1 MERINKLCS
10 YLFKCKTFADVACD
24 HGYIAEFMLKN
35 GLCESAVVSDIS
47 EKCLKKAETLLS
59 EYISAGK
66 CRAVCCDGLK
76 EIDRDTDC
84 VIIAG
89 IGGEE
94 IIKILSE
101 GFIPKSFVF
110 QPMKNAA
117 DLREFLLKHDCFIET
132 DDIFSD
138 GKKYYFVIKG
148 GMGRAQ
154 RYTNEQLLYGK
165 DSLNNPV
172 FYDYLREELDKKKSY
187 LINDMTD
194 ESRQTITAQIKEMEE
209 VLKGEADRNIRK
221 A

>member
-76 EIDRDTDC
+76 EIDRGTDC

-94 IIKILSE
+94 IIKILNE

-117 DLREFLLKHDCFIET
+117 DLREFLLKYDCFIET

-148 GMGRAQ
+148 GRGRAQ

>member
-10 YLFKCKTFADVACD
+10 YLFKCRTFADVACD
-24 HGYIAEFMLKN
+24 HGYIAEYMLRE
-35 GLCESAVVSDIS
+35 GLCESAVISDIS
-47 EKCLKKAETLLS
+47 EKCLKKAETLLA

-76 EIDRDTDC
+76 EIDCDTDC
-84 VIIAG
+84 VMIAG

-110 QPMKNAA
+110 QPMKNAQS
-117 DLREFLLKHDCFIET
+117 LRKYLLENDCLIEK

-148 GMGRAQ
+148 KKGGTQA
-154 RYTNEQLLYGK
+154 YTQNQLLYGK
-165 DSLNNPV
+165 DSLENPV
-172 FYDYLREELDKKKSY
+172 FFEYLKKELNKKKSY
-187 LINDMTD
+187 LKNDMAD
-194 ESRQTITAQIKEMEE
+194 ESREILANQIKKMEE
-209 VLKGEADRNIRK
+209 VLKGEADRNI
-221 A
+221 

>member
-1 MERINKLCS
+1 MERINKLCT

-24 HGYIAEFMLKN
+24 HGYIAEYMLKN

-47 EKCLKKAETLLS
+47 EKCLKKAEKLLS

-76 EIDRDTDC
+76 EIDRNTDC
-84 VIIAG
+84 VMIAG

-110 QPMKNAA
+110 QPMKNADA
-117 DLREFLLKHDCFIET
+117 LREYLLKNDCFIET
-132 DDIFSD
+132 DDIFTD

-148 GMGRAQ
+148 REGHAKQ
-154 RYTNEQLLYGK
+154 YTEEELCYGK
-165 DSLNNPV
+165 DSLKNPV
-172 FYDYLREELDKKKSY
+172 FYDYLKEELNKKKSY
-187 LINDMTD
+187 LKNEMAE
-194 ESRQTITAQIKEMEE
+194 ESRQTLTKQIKRMEE
-209 VLKGEADRNIRK
+209 VLKGEPDRNI
-221 A
+221 

>member
-10 YLFKCKTFADVACD
+10 YLTKCGTFADVACD

-35 GLCESAVVSDIS
+35 GLCERAVVSDIS

-66 CRAVCCDGLK
+66 CRAVCCDGLE
-76 EIDRDTDC
+76 EIDRETDC
-84 VIIAG
+84 VMIAG

-110 QPMKNAA
+110 QPMKNA
-117 DLREFLLKHDCFIET
+117 DTLRGYLLKNDCFIET

-148 GMGRAQ
+148 GKGRAPM
-154 RYTNEQLLYGK
+154 YTEEQLLYGK
-165 DSLNNPV
+165 DSLKNPV
-172 FYDYLREELDKKKSY
+172 FYEYLREALNKKKGY
-187 LINDMTD
+187 LKNDMTD
-194 ESRQTITAQIKEMEE
+194 ESRRTITLQIKEMEE
-209 VLKGEADRNIRK
+209 VLKGEADRDIRK

>member
-10 YLFKCKTFADVACD
+10 YLNKCGTFADVACD

-59 EYISAGK
+59 EYIAAGK

-76 EIDRDTDC
+76 GIDGDTDC
-84 VIIAG
+84 VMIAG

-117 DLREFLLKHDCFIET
+117 ALREYLLKNGCFIQT

-138 GKKYYFVIKG
+138 GKKYYFVIRGGKG
-148 GMGRAQ
+148 SAQ
-154 RYTNEQLLYGK
+154 QYTKEQLLYGK

-172 FYDYLREELDKKKSY
+172 FYDYLKEELNKKRGY
-187 LINDMTD
+187 LKRNMTD
-194 ESRQTITAQIKEMEE
+194 ESRQTLTEQIKEMEE
-209 VLKGEADRNIRK
+209 VLKGEAD
-221 A
+221 

>member
-10 YLFKCKTFADVACD
+10 YLFKCRTFADVACD
-24 HGYIAEFMLKN
+24 HGYIAEYMLKN
-35 GLCESAVVSDIS
+35 NLCESAIVSDIS
-47 EKCLKKAETLLS
+47 DKCLKKAEILLA

-76 EIDRDTDC
+76 EIDQDTDC
-84 VIIAG
+84 IMIAG

-101 GFIPKSFVF
+101 GFIPKSFIF
-110 QPMKNAA
+110 QPMKNAEA
-117 DLREFLLKHDCFIET
+117 LRKYLLKNDCLIER

-148 GMGRAQ
+148 KKGGTQ
-154 RYTNEQLLYGK
+154 KYTQTQLLYGK

-172 FYDYLREELDKKKSY
+172 FYNYLKEELSKKKSY
-187 LINDMTD
+187 LKNDMAD
-194 ESRQTITAQIKEMEE
+194 ESRQTLIKQIKQMEE
-209 VLKGEADRNIRK
+209 VLRGETDRNL
-221 A
+221 